1 MGVNGSREDE
11 SVMGILVKRFNECTA
26 HKNVLNDGSSNRA
39 KSLKNLRHLQKKAAR
54 SLPLFCTNFVYFFP
68 HKVKI
73 QEQNYWRI
81 FATLYIFSNHLR
93 IPFNLPHSFRY
104 WTGFYMCEAKFIW
117 SWREKKPH
125 RININ
130 HVKNSEK
137 ERKLLK

>member
-68 HKVKI
+68 STKLKFKSKTI
-73 QEQNYWRI
+73 EE
-81 FATLYIFSNHLR
+81 FLPLYIYFRITYEYHLICPIHFAIGLDFICAKRNSFEVEGRKNH
-93 IPFNLPHSFRY
+93 
-104 WTGFYMCEAKFIW
+104 TA
-117 SWREKKPH
+117 
-125 RININ
+125 
-130 HVKNSEK
+130 
-137 ERKLLK
+137 

>member
-1 MGVNGSREDE
+1 MNAQHTKMCLTMVHRIGQRVWRIYDTCRKKQHTHTLSP
-11 SVMGILVKRFNECTA
+11 
-26 HKNVLNDGSSNRA
+26 
-39 KSLKNLRHLQKKAAR
+39 SLLYEFRLFF
-54 SLPLFCTNFVYFFP
+54 SL